1 MGWIVDFR
9 SAGVSPAFFGM
20 KLLCGRDARAPQA
33 KACQSKGRG
42 IALPLCAGMTAKAIV
57 FSSAMLSSAWALDP
71 RTGGTT
77 LLETIDARA
86 AALGEAGSTL
96 TGDVSGVA
104 FNPAVVTT
112 LSGPQLETQ
121 FQVAP
126 GDVRTGLVSFG
137 RTGPR
142 VGWSAS
148 VVALDAGTIE
158 IVPTSGAPSTE
169 RAQQDLVGALSGGA
183 VLASWFRVGGTVK
196 GLQSRLAG
204 SYSGTA
210 VAGDAGI
217 LVDLPVEGFRLGGAV
232 QNVGSDLTYRETGDP
247 LPLFYRGGLS
257 YTFTTGDDEETPA
270 TSTGLWYAGEHLSG
284 SKIWLGAD
292 AVSDRWGN
300 VTGNLGM
307 EWTYAKLATLRL
319 GGIVGDK
326 SVGFTGGIGFLV
338 KQWRL
343 DYSIQMVD
351 QLTDRHRMA
360 VSYFWR
366 TDN

>member
-1 MGWIVDFR
+1 MIGKRIILSFTGRMAKSVI
-9 SAGVSPAFFGM
+9 FFGV
-20 KLLCGRDARAPQA
+20 L
-33 KACQSKGRG
+33 S
-42 IALPLCAGMTAKAIV
+42 
-57 FSSAMLSSAWALDP
+57 SSAWALDP

-96 TGDVSGVA
+96 TGDLSGVA
-104 FNPAVVTT
+104 FNPAVLTT
-112 LSGPQLETQ
+112 MGGPQLETQ

-148 VVALDAGTIE
+148 VVALDAGTID
-158 IVPTSGAPSTE
+158 IVPSAGTPTTE
-169 RAQQDLVGALSGGA
+169 RAQQDVVGTFSAGA
-183 VLASWFRVGGTVK
+183 RMGSWFRLGGTLK

-204 SYSGTA
+204 SYSGNV
-210 VAGDAGI
+210 VAGDAGF
-217 LVDLPVEGFRLGGAV
+217 LVDLPLDGLRLGGAV
-232 QNVGSDLTYRETGDP
+232 QNMGPDLTYRSSGDP

-257 YTFTTGDDEETPA
+257 YSFSTGNDEETPA
-270 TSTGLWYAGEHLSG
+270 TSTDLWYAGEHLSG

-292 AVSDRWGN
+292 AVADRWGN
-300 VTGNLGM
+300 MTGHLGM
-307 EWTYAKLATLRL
+307 EWEYAQVAILRL
-319 GGIVGDK
+319 GGIAGDK
-326 SVGFTGGIGFLV
+326 SVGFTGGVGFLI

-351 QLTDRHRMA
+351 ELTDRHRVA
-360 VSYFWR
+360 VSYFWK
-366 TDN
+366 D

>member
-1 MGWIVDFR
+1 MIGKRINLFL
-9 SAGVSPAFFGM
+9 
-20 KLLCGRDARAPQA
+20 KQ
-33 KACQSKGRG
+33 
-42 IALPLCAGMTAKAIV
+42 MTAKEIEVMAK
-57 FSSAMLSSAWALDP
+57 SALLLGVLSSSVWALDP

-86 AALGEAGSTL
+86 AALGEAGSAL
-96 TGDVSGVA
+96 TGDLSGVA
-104 FNPAVVTT
+104 FNPAVLTT
-112 LSGPQLETQ
+112 MEAPQLETQ

-183 VLASWFRVGGTVK
+183 VLAPWFRVGGTVK

-204 SYSGTA
+204 TYSGTA

-217 LVDLPVEGFRLGGAV
+217 LVDLPVEGLRLGGAV
-232 QNVGSDLTYRETGDP
+232 QNVGADLTYRETGDP

-257 YTFTTGDDEETPA
+257 YIFTTGEDEETPA
-270 TSTGLWYAGEHLSG
+270 TSTDLWYAGEHLSG

-300 VTGNLGM
+300 VTGNLGL
-307 EWTYAKLATLRL
+307 EWTYARVATLRL

-360 VSYFWR
+360 VSYFWK
-366 TDN
+366 D